1 MRFRI
6 ILLAAGLAALG
17 IPHAQSDDWAQ
28 WMGPA
33 RDGIYYEQGL
43 IESIPAEGLPVKWRV
58 PVAGGYAGP
67 AVAAGRVYLFDFDK
81 ASGEAFNDPG
91 RRAELVGAERLSC
104 FDAATGKQ
112 LWQFRYDCT
121 YSISYPAGPRC
132 TPAVDIAGPEDEGRV
147 YILGSEGDLHCLNAT
162 SGALIWKRNFKQD
175 FGATVPL
182 WGFASHPLVNGE
194 LLYCMVGGEG
204 QTVVAFE
211 KHTGEVRWQ
220 ALSASA
226 VGYCPPSIIEA
237 GGARQLIVWHGDG
250 IESLDPATGQR
261 FWNLPIKADFEMAV
275 TRPQRD
281 GQRMYASSIRTESVM
296 FELASDRPAIK
307 ELWRGEPKSAVH
319 CSNSTPIFYD
329 GVIYGTDCNE
339 GSLIAVNGDNGEQFW
354 KTFAA
359 TKPDEK
365 RYVRHGTAFLTRIAD
380 TDRYFLMSETGELI
394 MARLTPEKYEELGR
408 FQLLAPTGEAFG
420 RNVVWS
426 HPAYSGQTVFARNDQ
441 ELVAVS
447 IAQE

>member
-1 MRFRI
+1 MRSRMPLFA
-6 ILLAAGLAALG
+6 LCLAMFCGRSSHG
-17 IPHAQSDDWAQ
+17 DDWAQ
-28 WMGPA
+28 WMGPT
-33 RDGIYYEQGL
+33 RDGIYYEEGL
-43 IESIPAEGLPVKWRV
+43 IESIPAAGLPVKWRV

-67 AVAAGRVYLFDFDK
+67 AVASGRVYLFDFVK
-81 ASGEAFNDPG
+81 SSGEAFNDPG
-91 RRAELVGAERLSC
+91 RRAELVGAERLTC

-112 LWQFRYDCT
+112 LWQFSYDCT

-132 TPAVDIAGPEDEGRV
+132 TPTVDIAGPEDEGRV
-147 YILGSEGDLHCLNAT
+147 YVLGSEGDLHCLNAT
-162 SGALIWKRNFKQD
+162 SGELIWKRNFKED

-182 WGFASHPLVNGE
+182 WGFASHPLVDGD

-211 KHTGEVRWQ
+211 KQTGQVRWQ

-226 VGYCPPSIIEA
+226 VGYCPPSIIHA
-237 GGARQLIVWHGDG
+237 GGTRQLIVWHGDG
-250 IESLDPATGQR
+250 IESLDPANGKP
-261 FWNLPIKADFEMAV
+261 FWKLPIKADFEMAV

-296 FELASDRPAIK
+296 FELASDRPAIT

-339 GSLIAVNGDNGEQFW
+339 GSLIAVNGENGEQFW

-359 TKPDEK
+359 TKPDER

-394 MARLTPEKYEELGR
+394 LARLTPEKYEELGR
-408 FQLLAPTGEAFG
+408 FQILEPTSEAFG
-420 RNVVWS
+420 RSVVWS
-426 HPAYSGQTVFARNDQ
+426 HPAYSGQTVFARNDK